1 MLLKKKLSNTTMDN
15 SRLVVTRQANTV
27 FSEQFRTI
35 RTNIQFLMI
44 DEELQTFVVTS
55 ATPGSG
61 KSTISA
67 NLAVTCASEDNRVLL
82 VDADLRKPTV
92 HKTFDINNRVGLTT
106 LLTNRSEKLEN
117 VIYRTDTN
125 GLYILTSGAIPPNP
139 TDLLASKR
147 MSQIQKEMKNHFDM
161 IIFDTPPLLGIPDT
175 QVLSSKTDGVLLVI
189 PKGRVKTDEVIQ
201 AKELLEMVKSR
212 ILGIIMNRVETHND
226 NYYYY
231 YGQEK

>member
-1 MLLKKKLSNTTMDN
+1 MLLKKKPSKTAADN
-15 SRLVVTRQANTV
+15 ARLVVTHKSNTV
-27 FSEQFRTI
+27 SSEQFRTI

-67 NLAVTCASEDNRVLL
+67 NLAATCASEDNRVLL

-92 HKTFDINNRVGLTT
+92 HKTFNINNRVGLTT

-117 VIYRTDTN
+117 VIYRTDTH

-161 IIFDTPPLLGIPDT
+161 IIFDTPPLLGVPDT

-189 PKGRVKTDEVIQ
+189 PKGRVKTDEVIK

-212 ILGIIMNRVETHND
+212 ILGVIMNRVETNND
-226 NYYYY
+226 SYYYY
-231 YGQEK
+231 YGQDE

>member
-1 MLLKKKLSNTTMDN
+1 MLLKKKLSNTIMDN
-15 SRLVVTRQANTV
+15 SRLVVTNQANTV

-212 ILGIIMNRVETHND
+212 ILGVIMNRVETPND